1 MTILRPQF
9 FRGALVATGDRIE
22 TESRKVAAVL
32 TKLGRA
38 REVPDFDRSEP
49 FNLPDAAEMP
59 CKAPADCT
67 VQAEINAMPKLAFGM
82 DLASKDDQVAIVS
95 AKRAYKKR
103 AYKRRGP
110 AKRK

>member
-9 FRGALVATGDRIE
+9 FRGASVKTGDRIQ

-38 REVPDFDRSEP
+38 REIPDLDRSEP
-49 FNLPDAAEMP
+49 FNLPD
-59 CKAPADCT
+59 KDAPLVTLNPQQVANIVGLT
-67 VQAEINAMPKLAFGM
+67 KELL
-82 DLASKDDQVAIVS
+82 LASETVPANP

-103 AYKRRGP
+103 TYKRRGP

>member
-1 MTILRPQF
+1 MTILKPQF
-9 FRGALVATGDRIE
+9 FRGASVKPGDRIE

-38 REVPDFDRSEP
+38 REIPDVDLSEP
-49 FNLPDAAEMP
+49 FNLPEAEVRYVP
-59 CKAPADCT
+59 IVIA
-67 VQAEINAMPKLAFGM
+67 
-82 DLASKDDQVAIVS
+82 DLASKDDQVAVVP

>member
-1 MTILRPQF
+1 MAKIPMTILRPQF
-9 FRGALVATGDRIE
+9 FRGASVKTGDRIE

-38 REVPDFDRSEP
+38 REIPDLDRSEP
-49 FNLPDAAEMP
+49 FNLPD
-59 CKAPADCT
+59 K
-67 VQAEINAMPKLAFGM
+67 VSVGI
-82 DLASKDDQVAIVS
+82 DLASKDDQVAIAIVP